1 MSARQF
7 EEFRASSLYCSR
19 CGEARPVRERLLLV
33 LPDRELHE
41 YQCTVC
47 NDSVGTREV
56 TGADVVSSRQA
67 REMAARRG
75 GRQVRIL

>member
-7 EEFRASSLYCSR
+7 DSFRAASLFCRR

-41 YQCTVC
+41 YSCQECGE
-47 NDSVGTREV
+47 SVGTREV
-56 TGADVVSSRQA
+56 TAAEQVMH
-67 REMAARRG
+67 REAARSMKTP
-75 GRQVRIL
+75 QVRLL